1 MNTDVFAAVANPT
14 RREILEAVRDE
25 PRSVTELTALFDL
38 SRPAVSEHL
47 RILRLAGL
55 VREEPQG
62 QRRIYHLEP
71 APLAELGEWLHP
83 FERYWRDR
91 LGDLART
98 LDDITEPDT
107 EAQPDTAT
115 EPETQPNPETETTD
129 D

>member
-91 LGDLART
+91 LGDLARA
-98 LDDITEPDT
+98 LDDITEP
-107 EAQPDTAT
+107 EPDTDTDPDTNT
-115 EPETQPNPETETTD
+115 ELETEID
-129 D
+129 HD